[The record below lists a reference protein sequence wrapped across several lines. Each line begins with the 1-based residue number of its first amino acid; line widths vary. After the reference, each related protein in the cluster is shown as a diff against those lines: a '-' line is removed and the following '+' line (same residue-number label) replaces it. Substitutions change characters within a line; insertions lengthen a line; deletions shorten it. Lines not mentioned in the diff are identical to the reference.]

1 MDIRKIQVTG
11 GSSYIVSLPKEWVIA
26 SHIKKNDPVGLIRQP
41 DGSLLITPE
50 ISGVSVQKIK
60 EFEVSTSTDRSF
72 LLRYL
77 VGAYIAG
84 YTTIRIRSSG
94 RLPPFVRKLVREFTQ
109 MAIGQEIVDETEDS
123 ITIKDLLSPAEMP
136 FRNTIH
142 RMYVI
147 ARGMQEDAITALRN
161 CDTTLAEDVILR
173 DNEVDRM
180 HWLVARQ
187 NHLLQRDAN
196 LSRKMNLSVGGAAH
210 YYLISR
216 ILERIGDHGTR
227 IANNVLALAGQKPDA
242 EIISLIGSASAMA
255 IEILQSTMEA
265 FYEGDI
271 KKSNETLKRVPE
283 LEGKCKEISTRALRY
298 EAVMAIP
305 IGSISDS
312 IRRVGDYSGDICEN
326 VINHLIGEEMS
337 FPIC

>member
-11 GSSYIVSLPKEWVIA
+11 GSSYIVSLPKDWVVA
-26 SHIKKNDPVGLIRQP
+26 SHIKKNDPVGLLRQS
-41 DGSLLITPE
+41 DGSLLITPK
-50 ISGVSVQKIK
+50 ISGEPVQKVK
-60 EFEVSTSTDRSF
+60 DFEVSASTDRSF

-84 YTTIRIRSSG
+84 YTTIRIRSLG

-109 MAIGQEIVDETEDS
+109 MAIGQEVVDETEES
-123 ITIKDLLSPAEMP
+123 ITIKDLLNPAEMP
-136 FRNTIH
+136 FQNTIH

-147 ARGMQEDAITALRN
+147 ARGMQEDAISALRN
-161 CDTTLAEDVILR
+161 RDTVLAEDVILR

-187 NHLLQRDAN
+187 NHLLQRDIN
-196 LSRKMNLSVGGAAH
+196 LSRKMNLSVGAAAH

-227 IANNVLALAGQKPDA
+227 IARNVLNLMSQNPDD
-242 EIISLIGSASAMA
+242 EIVSLIESASSAA
-255 IEILQSTMEA
+255 LEILRSTMEA
-265 FYEGDI
+265 FYEEDI
-271 KKSNETLKRVPE
+271 QKSNETLKRVHD
-283 LEGKCKEISTRALRY
+283 LEERCKEISTRALRY

-312 IRRVGDYSGDICEN
+312 IRRIGDYSGDICEN
-326 VINHLIGEEMS
+326 VINHLIGEEM
-337 FPIC
+337 